1 MINLVRKM
9 RFVSW
14 MLSVLMVGFAFPTSF
29 AQAAVV
35 STETLYG
42 EMDQSLPSQDANRA
56 RIQALLQREDVQ
68 NGLRAQGV
76 DPKEAAQRVA
86 ALTNAEV
93 KTVADTID
101 QLPAGG
107 DLLGVLVFI
116 FVVLLIT
123 DILGLT
129 RVYPFVVHHR

>member
-1 MINLVRKM
+1 MIDLVRKM

-14 MLSVLMVGFAFPTSF
+14 VMSVLMLAFAFPTSF

-42 EMDQSLPSQDANRA
+42 EMDHSLPAQDANRA

-76 DPKEAAQRVA
+76 DPKEAEKRVA
-86 ALTNAEV
+86 ALTDAEV
-93 KTVADTID
+93 KSVADTID

>member
-1 MINLVRKM
+1 MIDLVRKF

-14 MLSVLMVGFAFPTSF
+14 VMSVMMMAFAFPVSF
-29 AQAAVV
+29 AQAAAI

-42 EMDQSLPSQDANRA
+42 EMKGAVSPQDANRA

-76 DPKEAAQRVA
+76 DPNEAAMRVA
-86 ALTNAEV
+86 ALTDNEV
-93 KTVADTID
+93 KTLADTID

-107 DLLGVLVFI
+107 DLLSVLVFI